1 MKEYIMPTAAVF
13 CLDQV
18 DLLTSSTGSNDPY
31 LCDPG
36 FSNLLSKYP
45 PEWLTCL
52 RKDKNEW
59 IRSL

>member
-18 DLLTSSTGSNDPY
+18 DLLTSSTDLNDPY

-36 FSNLLSKYP
+36 FSSLLSK
-45 PEWLTCL
+45 
-52 RKDKNEW
+52 
-59 IRSL
+59 